1 MRQKKA
7 TRASKRRARKKPEK
21 GFKGLVN
28 RIIRALRRNNTL
40 TVISIV
46 ATVLVAAIPF
56 GYTLLK
62 DKKSIK
68 VYIGDFEI
76 KDDAYLAL
84 IYLYRKRLS
93 KYIFYSSFSLL
104 TFATKNNIL

>member
-40 TVISIV
+40 TVILYS
-46 ATVLVAAIPF
+46 
-56 GYTLLK
+56 K
-62 DKKSIK
+62 IK
-68 VYIGDFEI
+68 RV
-76 KDDAYLAL
+76 
-84 IYLYRKRLS
+84 
-93 KYIFYSSFSLL
+93 
-104 TFATKNNIL
+104 